1 MAVKVTLNIESD
13 EELRAYIK
21 DCIKGQV
28 MSIVREDFEQMVMEE
43 LDRKLKAKSS
53 YYFDQMVENAMQKA
67 VRGILYEQG
76 VSDWNTIYIQPHIE
90 KIVKKSMEGKDWGK
104 LIDDAVK
111 TKLRSLIQ

>member
-1 MAVKVTLNIESD
+1 MNVTLNIEND
-13 EELRAYIK
+13 AELRAYIK

-43 LDRKLKAKSS
+43 LERKLKAKNT
-53 YYFDQMVENAMQKA
+53 YHFDQMLENAMQKA

-76 VSDWNTIYIQPHIE
+76 VSDWNIEYIKPHIE
-90 KIVKKSMEGKDWGK
+90 QIVKKSMEGKDWNK

-111 TKLRSLIQ
+111 EKLRSLIK